1 VSGFF
6 IFTAICKGNDMAFNL
21 ADYQT
26 VQERT
31 EIFHR
36 LYPSGRIVLK
46 LIKFDE
52 HNVIMKCSVWRDG
65 GEDRFGGL
73 PDAVDDA
80 QEPITATGINATS
93 AVENCATSATGRA
106 LSLLGGELSPSKK
119 RASASEMSKR
129 GRVLLS
135 QAQVAFDKGDL
146 DELRELYTDSKE
158 SSVDPVIIQQILTLG
173 SQLSQKKN
181 SPVGK
186 ETNTTEEQP
195 NGSATATE
203 TV

>member
-1 VSGFF
+1 
-6 IFTAICKGNDMAFNL
+6 MAFNL
-21 ADYQT
+21 SDYQT

-52 HNVIMKCSVWRDG
+52 HNVIMKCSVWR
-65 GEDRFGGL
+65 ESENDRFGGL
-73 PDAVDDA
+73 PDAVDYA

-135 QAQVAFDKGDL
+135 QAQGAFEKNNL
-146 DELRELYTDSKE
+146 DELRELYTESKE
-158 SSVDPVIIQQILTLG
+158 SSVDPVIVQQILTLG
-173 SQLSQKKN
+173 GQLAQKMKN
-181 SPVGK
+181 TSPENSMK
-186 ETNTTEEQP
+186 TEEVQP
-195 NGSATATE
+195 
-203 TV
+203 

>member
-1 VSGFF
+1 
-6 IFTAICKGNDMAFNL
+6 MAFNL

-36 LYPSGRIVLK
+36 LYGSGRIVLK
-46 LIKFDE
+46 LIRFDE

-65 GEDRFGGL
+65 TDRYSA
-73 PDAVDDA
+73 PDAVDYA
-80 QEPITATGINATS
+80 QEPITTTGINATS

-129 GRVLLS
+129 GRILLAN
-135 QAQVAFDKGDL
+135 AQSAFDKQDL
-146 DELRELYTDSKE
+146 DELRELYTESKE
-158 SSVDPVIIQQILTLG
+158 SSVDPVIVQQILTLG
-173 SQLSQKKN
+173 SQMAQKLKN
-181 SPVGK
+181 TPVGK
-186 ETNTTEEQP
+186 EETTDVQP
-195 NGSATATE
+195 KGSATATV

>member
-1 VSGFF
+1 
-6 IFTAICKGNDMAFNL
+6 MAFNL

-73 PDAVDDA
+73 PDAVDYA

-135 QAQVAFDKGDL
+135 QAQVAFEKNNL
-146 DELRELYTDSKE
+146 DELRELYTESKE
-158 SSVDPVIIQQILTLG
+158 SSVDPVIVQQILTLG
-173 SQLSQKKN
+173 GQLAQKLKN

-186 ETNTTEEQP
+186 EETTEEQP

>member
-1 VSGFF
+1 
-6 IFTAICKGNDMAFNL
+6 MAFNL

-26 VQERT
+26 VQERI
-31 EIFHR
+31 EIFWR
-36 LYPSGRIVLK
+36 LYPEGRIFNDIVLTN
-46 LIKFDE
+46 E
-52 HNVIMKCSVWRDG
+52 TEVIIKCSVWKNANQQ
-65 GEDRFGGL
+65 L
-73 PDAVDDA
+73 PDATDFA
-80 QEPITATGINATS
+80 QEPITKSGINATS
-93 AVENCATSATGRA
+93 AVENCSTSATGRA

-158 SSVDPVIIQQILTLG
+158 AAVDPVIIQQILTLG

-181 SPVGK
+181 TPVGK
-186 ETNTTEEQP
+186 EETTDVQP

-203 TV
+203 AV

>member
-1 VSGFF
+1 
-6 IFTAICKGNDMAFNL
+6 MAFNL

-26 VQERT
+26 VQERI
-31 EIFHR
+31 EIFWR
-36 LYPSGRIVLK
+36 LYPEGRIFNDIVLTN
-46 LIKFDE
+46 E
-52 HNVIMKCSVWRDG
+52 TEVIIKCSVWKNANQQ
-65 GEDRFGGL
+65 L
-73 PDAVDDA
+73 PDATDFA
-80 QEPITATGINATS
+80 QEPITKSGINATS
-93 AVENCATSATGRA
+93 AVENCSTSATGRA

-129 GRVLLS
+129 GRVLLA

-158 SSVDPVIIQQILTLG
+158 ASVDPVIIQQILTLG

-181 SPVGK
+181 TPVGK
-186 ETNTTEEQP
+186 EETTDVQP

-203 TV
+203 AV